1 MIETPCRF
9 GPHQALMGILTQPAQ
24 GGVAPPPMAF
34 LFFNAGVIPRFGPH
48 RINVKLART
57 LAAAGQVSLR
67 FDLSGLGDSP
77 HLGGDGDFRVQ
88 AVRDIQSAMDH
99 VTDTTGIR
107 QFVLVGIC
115 SGATNA
121 YWTCEVDA
129 RVVGV
134 LMLDGFSYASRWTK
148 VVCRYKRLAVASPRD
163 LFMRAWNKLSARKR
177 APDVD
182 ESGLFSSDASMMYPT
197 KEEFARVMQSLVD
210 RQAEVLL
217 IFTGSVIDHYSYD
230 GQLQHAF
237 AGQPWVE
244 RVRCLLLEEIDHTAT
259 TLASQ
264 RVLIDLVLAWLPKLT
279 RACETQ
285 P

>member
-9 GPHQALMGILTQPAQ
+9 GPHQALMGILTQPSQ
-24 GGVAPPPMAF
+24 GSVTPPMAF

-77 HLGGDGDFRVQ
+77 HQGGDGDFRVQ
-88 AVRDIQSAMDH
+88 AVRDIQAAMDH
-99 VTDTTGIR
+99 VTATTGIR
-107 QFVLVGIC
+107 HFVLVGIC

-121 YWTCEVDA
+121 YWTSEVDA

-148 VVCRYKRLAVASPRD
+148 LVCRYKRLAVASPRD
-163 LFMRAWNKLSARKR
+163 LFMRAWNKLLARKR
-177 APDVD
+177 APDDD

-197 KEEFARVMQSLVD
+197 KEDFARVMQTLVD
-210 RQAEVLL
+210 RHAEVLL

-230 GQLQHAF
+230 GQLRHAF

-259 TLASQ
+259 ALASQ
-264 RVLIDLVLAWLPKLT
+264 RVLTDLMLAWLPKLMQ
-279 RACETQ
+279 ACEKQ